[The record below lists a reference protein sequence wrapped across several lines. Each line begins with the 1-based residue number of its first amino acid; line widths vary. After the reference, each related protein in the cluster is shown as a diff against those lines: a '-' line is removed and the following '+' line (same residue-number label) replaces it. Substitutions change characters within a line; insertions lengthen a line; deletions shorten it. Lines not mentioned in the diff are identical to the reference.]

1 MNMNKVYSTPERER
15 ILRYLLYNQGEKT
28 MREIAKEAKVSP
40 AQVHK
45 YLRIL
50 EKAGV
55 AKGTVLLENPNVHA
69 IRLAQNLEGLEK
81 AGLVGMLRKKI
92 PGVRGV
98 GIFGSWARGTNLEK
112 SDIDVWV
119 RVGKEPEVLKAAEVR
134 KELEKKLGAG
144 VDLVFL
150 DEKRLKGH
158 MEKNPVFYFS
168 LHYSIVLWGKGV

>member
-1 MNMNKVYSTPERER
+1 MNMNELYSTPERER
-15 ILRYLLYNQGEKT
+15 ILRHLLYSQGEKT

-45 YLRIL
+45 YLGIL
-50 EKAGV
+50 EKAGI
-55 AKGTVLLENPNVHA
+55 AKGTALLENPKVHA
-69 IRLAQNLEGLEK
+69 IRLAQNLERLER
-81 AGLVGMLRKKI
+81 ANLVGLLRKKI
-92 PGVRGV
+92 QGIRGV
-98 GIFGSWARGTNLEK
+98 GIFGSWANGTNQK
-112 SDIDVWV
+112 DSDIDVWV
-119 RVGKEPEVLKAAEVR
+119 RVEKEPDVLKAAEAR

-168 LHYSIVLWGKGV
+168 LHYSIVLWGEGA

>member
-50 EKAGV
+50 GKAGV
-55 AKGTVLLENPNVHA
+55 AKGTVLLENPKVHA
-69 IRLAQNLEGLEK
+69 IRLAQNLGMLEK
-81 AGLVGMLRKKI
+81 TNLVGALRKSI
-92 PGVRGV
+92 PGVKGV
-98 GIFGSWARGTNLEK
+98 GIFGSWANGANQK
-112 SDIDVWV
+112 DSDIDVWV
-119 RVGKEPEVLKAAEVR
+119 NVEKEPEMLRAAEAR
-134 KELEKKLGAG
+134 KELEKKLGVG

-150 DEKRLKGH
+150 DEKRLRGH

-168 LHYSIVLWGKGV
+168 IHHSIVLWGEGV

>member
-168 LHYSIVLWGKGV
+168 LHYSIVLWGKEV